1 VLKSLAIEAL
11 IVYKEYERESIDM
24 QRKKSKQLLVVAIV
38 LAMLVA
44 ASLPAYAAGGVTV
57 YVNGKQLVADVPA
70 VITDG
75 RTMLPFRAVFNALG
89 VSDDRIVWNEKSK
102 TVEVNR
108 GVRGATYIFLCIGG
122 TGAVVGDEMIMLDV
136 APYIS
141 NSRTLVPLRF
151 VAESLGADVDWNPN
165 TKVVTVTK

>member
-1 VLKSLAIEAL
+1 MDTFM
-11 IVYKEYERESIDM
+11 VYKEYEGVSKDM
-24 QRKKSKQLLVVAIV
+24 RKVKSKQLLIVAIM
-38 LAMLVA
+38 LAIFIA

-108 GVRGATYIFLCIGG
+108 GVRDATYIFLSIGG
-122 TGAVVGDEMIMLDV
+122 TGAVVGDELIMLDV